1 MHPAYYFEFR
11 LARAC
16 PEHPRLT
23 SAFNGTPKTWVAG
36 PSPATGIFSSRS
48 TALVGRVR
56 GASAR
61 RWSADGVFMI
71 AETWYHLFRDGLMA
85 AESLYYDLASLL
97 KQIGA
102 LPKKG
107 AQWR

>member
-1 MHPAYYFEFR
+1 
-11 LARAC
+11 
-16 PEHPRLT
+16 
-23 SAFNGTPKTWVAG
+23 
-36 PSPATGIFSSRS
+36 
-48 TALVGRVR
+48 
-56 GASAR
+56 
-61 RWSADGVFMI
+61 MI

-85 AESLYYDLASLL
+85 AESFYYDLASLL